1 MKKSC
6 HIDRI
11 FHNWVFCC
19 IGYFSKIVFHSFS
32 IYFAIFSPI
41 WCCILWNYKNLYWSE
56 DLEPLITNGISW
68 TFIEIWTLMKKGQ
81 YFTIP
86 NFIFLPISFIFR
98 GLARFQS
105 VFYTIFYTTLSNIF
119 CSNCRTA
126 FAVSWAARRFQ
137 LPILHRYGAV
147 RAYHQIVWCL
157 LYRIAYINGY
167 HKNCFSLV
175 RRLIK
180 TRVLVWRSPVVYCQR
195 QTKYLCAYRAF

>member
-86 NFIFLPISFIFR
+86 NFICFLRSFVLQLC
-98 GLARFQS
+98 GLAINAIIIS
-105 VFYTIFYTTLSNIF
+105 
-119 CSNCRTA
+119 C
-126 FAVSWAARRFQ
+126 
-137 LPILHRYGAV
+137 RYGFFNIEFTPIRKSTAIFWLCFMDMTGLYQSMLKCNVAV
-147 RAYHQIVWCL
+147 YL
-157 LYRIAYINGY
+157 L
-167 HKNCFSLV
+167 
-175 RRLIK
+175 
-180 TRVLVWRSPVVYCQR
+180 
-195 QTKYLCAYRAF
+195 KYGILW